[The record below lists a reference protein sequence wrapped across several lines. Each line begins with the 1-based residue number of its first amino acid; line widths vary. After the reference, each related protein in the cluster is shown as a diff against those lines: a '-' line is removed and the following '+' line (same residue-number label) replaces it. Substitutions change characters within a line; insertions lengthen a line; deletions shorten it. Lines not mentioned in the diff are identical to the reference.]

1 MNSIQLELNE
11 KEANALLEL
20 LDIATKAGGLRAA
33 PNALAFVKKIQDQAQ
48 AQPAPAKEP
57 EPPGEN

>member
-1 MNSIQLELNE
+1 MNPIRLELTE
-11 KEANALLEL
+11 QEANALLDL
-20 LDIATKAGGLRAA
+20 LDIATKAAGLRAA

-48 AQPAPAKEP
+48 PAPAKEP